1 MFSHAFDGHANFGVQ
16 QNLCG
21 GGCWCGCVRQFG
33 VYVVC
38 VWGGQGGDLQGHGFV
53 EQRLKD
59 LPRRVRAQ
67 LCVCVCVHKKS
78 HARTYTHTRMHT
90 RTATRWGWADEM
102 R

>member
-1 MFSHAFDGHANFGVQ
+1 MFSHAFDGHAYFGVQ

-38 VWGGQGGDLQGHGFV
+38 VGGGEGGDLQGHGFV

-67 LCVCVCVHKKS
+67 LCVCVCVCTKNHT
-78 HARTYTHTRMHT
+78 HARTHTHACTHVQQHVGVGQMK
-90 RTATRWGWADEM
+90 
-102 R
+102 